1 MGFSDSVIVGRV
13 SGSATL
19 GVAFPLLAAIET
31 RTDEFTLLGLTLL
44 ALGVV
49 LLFVARESRRRTSRF
64 ASIFRVAGWCAIG
77 LALAAGTVA
86 LIEGVSISKWEARA
100 ASRDRATKS

>member
-1 MGFSDSVIVGRV
+1 MVFSDSVIVGRV

-19 GVAFPLLAAIET
+19 GVAYPLLAAIET
-31 RTDEFTLLGLTLL
+31 RTEEFTLLGLTLL

-49 LLFVARESRRRTSRF
+49 LFSYARERRRHTSRF
-64 ASIFRVAGWCAIG
+64 AAIVRVAGWCAIG
-77 LALAAGTVA
+77 RSLAAGTVA
-86 LIEGVSISKWEARA
+86 VIEKVSTSKWEARA